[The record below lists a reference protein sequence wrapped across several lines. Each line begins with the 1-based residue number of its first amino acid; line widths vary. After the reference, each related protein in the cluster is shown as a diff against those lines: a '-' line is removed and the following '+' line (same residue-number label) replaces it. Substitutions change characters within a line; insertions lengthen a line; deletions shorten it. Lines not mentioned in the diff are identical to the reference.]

1 MFAEMMPHLVLT
13 CWQKSMAVCSEW
25 SKGTLKW
32 RLLAFN
38 PVWFDKYV
46 TKSNKKCCIFLVFLA
61 FNAIITPLFYIPR
74 VKIPSTRAP
83 SPPWSIPNTKEND
96 GDLCCRVSHTCSVRP
111 AFGLRA
117 SEILCPFLLSLYHYH
132 VPCRHRTC
140 IFTNTYGL
148 YAFIVFLDVQYT
160 CIYF

>member
-1 MFAEMMPHLVLT
+1 MPHLALT
-13 CWQKSMAVCSEW
+13 RCQKSMTVCSEW

-32 RLLAFN
+32 RPPALIQCDSINMSQNL
-38 PVWFDKYV
+38 
-46 TKSNKKCCIFLVFLA
+46 TKSVDFLA
-61 FNAIITPLFYIPR
+61 LNASITPLFYISR

-96 GDLCCRVSHTCSVRP
+96 GELCCRVSHTCSARP
-111 AFGLRA
+111 AFGLQA
-117 SEILCPFLLSLYHYH
+117 LEILCPFLLSLYYYH
-132 VPCRHRTC
+132 VPCCHRSC
-140 IFTNTYGL
+140 IFTNTYGS